1 MSCPKERSA
10 FEKELE
16 LLQILSS
23 GCDNPQEDEVVTAA
37 MYGKLLTLFLIC
49 FIEVLQGRQQGSTG
63 CTLHAVLAVYHHLL
77 GCETCRVA
85 MYCTED

>member
-1 MSCPKERSA
+1 MSCPKERSV

-37 MYGKLLTLFLIC
+37 MHGRLFLNT
-49 FIEVLQGRQQGSTG
+49 FSNLF
-63 CTLHAVLAVYHHLL
+63 Y
-77 GCETCRVA
+77 
-85 MYCTED
+85 